1 MSRTL
6 VRLVVLAFAVAVAA
20 APVAAQPPDHGW
32 IVVLSSGDP
41 GATAAAHAS
50 DYGAQVSHV
59 YRHALRGYAAQMSD
73 EAAARVAAS
82 PNVRSVEADR
92 PVVLAATIAPAAV
105 TVETVPWGVQR
116 IGADAGGAAGAG
128 VHVYVLDTGIDSD
141 HPDLAGR
148 IGQGYAVER
157 CRGRDCLVA
166 WDDDHGHGTHVAG
179 TIAANDNDRDV
190 LGIAPAATLHAVKVL
205 SKAGSG
211 TISGII
217 AGIDWVT
224 GRTTA
229 SGTASVANMSLGG
242 SGTKTGTCGDSG
254 FTGTGAFHQA
264 TCGARH
270 AGVVFAVAAGNDG
283 ADAASTTPAA
293 FDDAALAVSAT
304 KCALSAQTCATG
316 TDDWPSWSNYGS
328 AVAMAAPGVSVLSTR
343 KGGGTT
349 TMSGTSMASPHV
361 AGALA
366 RWLGAHP
373 HAANGAAFTDARAA
387 LIAGTED
394 TSGWANTSGRPHP
407 EGFLHAP

>member
-6 VRLVVLAFAVAVAA
+6 VRTVVLAFTAALAAVPAG
-20 APVAAQPPDHGW
+20 AQPPERGW

-50 DYGAQVSHV
+50 AYGAQVSHV
-59 YRHALRGYAAQMSD
+59 YRQALRGYAAQMSD

-92 PVVLAATIAPAAV
+92 PVAISAAAPPVGVAA
-105 TVETVPWGVQR
+105 ETVPWGVRR
-116 IGADAGGAAGAG
+116 IGADGGATGAG

-148 IGQGYAVER
+148 IGLGYAVER
-157 CRGRDCLVA
+157 CRGRDCRTA

-179 TIAANDNDRDV
+179 TVAANDNARDV
-190 LGIAPAATLHAVKVL
+190 LGVAPAATLHAVKVL

-211 TISGII
+211 TIAGII
-217 AGIDWVT
+217 AGIDWVA
-224 GRTTA
+224 GQTA
-229 SGTASVANMSLGG
+229 TSGAASVANMSLGG
-242 SGTKTGTCGDSG
+242 SGTKTGTCGEAG

-283 ADAASTTPAA
+283 ADAAFTTPAA

-304 KCALSAQTCATG
+304 KCALSAQSCAAG

-328 AVAMAAPGVSVLSTR
+328 VVAMAAPGVSVLSTR

-387 LIAGTED
+387 LTAATED
-394 TSGWANTSGRPHP
+394 TSGWVNTSGRPHP
-407 EGFLHAP
+407 ERFLHAP

>member
-6 VRLVVLAFAVAVAA
+6 VRFVGLAFIASLAVT
-20 APVAAQPPDHGW
+20 PVSAQPPERGW

-41 GATAAAHAS
+41 GTTASAHAS
-50 DYGAQVSHV
+50 EYGAQVSHV

-73 EAAARVAAS
+73 EAAARVEAS

-92 PVVLAATIAPAAV
+92 PVAIAAAAPPAVIAA
-105 TVETVPWGVQR
+105 ETVPWGVQR
-116 IGADAGGAAGAG
+116 IGADGGATGSG
-128 VHVYVLDTGIDSD
+128 VHVYVLDTGIDSN

-157 CRGRDCLVA
+157 CRGRDCLTA

-179 TIAANDNDRDV
+179 TVAANDNARDV

-211 TISGII
+211 SISGII
-217 AGIDWVT
+217 AGIDWVA
-224 GRTTA
+224 GRTST
-229 SGTASVANMSLGG
+229 SGQASVANMSLGG
-242 SGTKTGTCGDSG
+242 SGTKTGTCGEGG
-254 FTGTGAFHQA
+254 FTGAGAFHQA

-270 AGVVFAVAAGNDG
+270 AGVVFAVAAGNSG
-283 ADAASTTPAA
+283 TDAGSTTPAA

-304 KCALSAQTCATG
+304 KCALSAQSCAAG

-328 AVAMAAPGVSVLSTR
+328 AVAMAAPGVSVLSAR

-366 RWLGAHP
+366 RWLGANP
-373 HAANGAAFTDARAA
+373 HTADGDAFTDARAA
-387 LIAGTED
+387 LMAGAED
-394 TSGWANTSGRPHP
+394 TADWVNTSGRPHP
-407 EGFLHAP
+407 EPFLHAP

>member
-1 MSRTL
+1 MSRVLVRTL
-6 VRLVVLAFAVAVAA
+6 VLALAAALLA
-20 APVAAQPPDHGW
+20 APVAAQPPERAW
-32 IVVLSSGDP
+32 IVVLASGDP
-41 GATAAAHAS
+41 GTTASAHAS
-50 DYGAQVSHV
+50 EYGAQVSHV

-82 PNVRSVEADR
+82 PNVRSVEPDA
-92 PVVLAATIAPAAV
+92 PVVATAQPAPISIAAEA
-105 TVETVPWGVQR
+105 VPWGVRR
-116 IGADAGGAAGAG
+116 IGADGGGATGAG
-128 VHVYVLDTGIDSD
+128 VQVYVLDTGIDSD

-157 CRGRDCLVA
+157 CRGRSCLSA

-179 TIAANDNDRDV
+179 TVAANDNDRDV

-217 AGIDWVT
+217 AGIDWVA

-229 SGTASVANMSLGG
+229 SGAASVANMSLGG
-242 SGTKTGTCGDSG
+242 SGAKTGTCDETG

-283 ADAASTTPAA
+283 GDASATTPAA

-304 KCALSAQTCATG
+304 KCALSAQSCATG
-316 TDDWPSWSNYGS
+316 SDDWPSWSNYGGPVTLS
-328 AVAMAAPGVSVLSTR
+328 APGVAVLSTR
-343 KGGGTT
+343 MGGGTT

-366 RWLGAHP
+366 RWLGANP
-373 HAANGAAFTDARAA
+373 HAANGSAFTDARVA
-387 LIAGTED
+387 LTVGAED
-394 TSGWANTSGRPHP
+394 TAGWANTSGHPHP
-407 EGFLHAP
+407 EPFLRVP